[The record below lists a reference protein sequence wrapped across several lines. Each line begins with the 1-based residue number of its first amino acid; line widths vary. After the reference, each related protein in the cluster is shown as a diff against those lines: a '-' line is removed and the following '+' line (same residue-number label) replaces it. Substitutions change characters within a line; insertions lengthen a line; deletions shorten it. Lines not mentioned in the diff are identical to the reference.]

1 MVPLLAIFFV
11 VLIGA
16 MAIATDL
23 SVSTHYK
30 RNLSNVTDAAALA
43 GAALLPPAPAL
54 SDEQEATTAALQ
66 LVHNSFPWT
75 GTSSPSTLAATPGVC
90 GGSQCSITVCAGM
103 TTTSAVCTVNATA
116 PSGTKFVLTINA
128 PPKTAVIGT
137 FNNSTSFGYK
147 NRVEVV
153 MHQQSAAFF
162 AGIFGSSSNQD
173 GAQSVAYH
181 FAPNQPFPF
190 ALFSSTVIGDGN
202 SPEIIKGN
210 VYAARYLAPQG
221 NGQAA
226 ICADNY
232 TDGAGVARQGYI
244 VLGAPQGLDAGYSN
258 DGQSS
263 NSKVPPGSDPILEGA
278 NCASIGAG
286 TVGMSA
292 SPGSS
297 AGCQA
302 AYPGNNGTATIVYDG
317 PDQVCEANPA
327 ISPPPV
333 AAPPNIPVY
342 TAGQTH
348 CGTQGLA
355 ANVYQPGLYK
365 CNNGTSLTIDHNMA
379 AGIYEIQGN
388 GTSCDVMMDGTITS
402 LSGVTF
408 YLKNGATICANPP
421 SGVTITQ
428 TPYNAGTL
436 QPGDGRYAV
445 LSDNVA
451 NPGIVMNTAGGGST
465 SGVWSVT
472 GVIWLPTGTVNIG
485 NKDALADSGQVIVN
499 TWNDTSGNHQNPSVT
514 YNAGYAPAQPESLQL
529 VE

>member
-1 MVPLLAIFFV
+1 MVPLVALFFV
-11 VLIGA
+11 VLVGA
-16 MAIATDL
+16 TAIATDL

-43 GAALLPPAPAL
+43 GAAMLPAAPAL
-54 SDEQEATTAALQ
+54 SDEQAATATALQ

-75 GTSSPSTLAATPGVC
+75 VYSGASALAASGC
-90 GGSQCSITVCAGM
+90 NGAQCSVTVCAGL
-103 TTTSAVCTVNATA
+103 TTPAAFCTVNVTP
-116 PSGTKFVLTINA
+116 PSGTRFVLTVNA
-128 PPKTAVIGT
+128 PPKTAVIGS

-181 FAPNQPFPF
+181 YAPNQPFPF

-202 SPEIIKGN
+202 SPEIIDGN
-210 VYAARYLAPQG
+210 VYASRYLAPQSD
-221 NGQAA
+221 GQAA
-226 ICADNY
+226 ICAAPY
-232 TDGAGVARQGYI
+232 TDSTGAVRQGYI
-244 VLGAPQGLDAGYSN
+244 VLGAPQGLDAGYAN

-263 NSKVPPGSDPILEGA
+263 NPKVPPSSDPVLEGA
-278 NCASIGAG
+278 NCQSIAAG

-297 AGCQA
+297 AACQG
-302 AYPGNNGTATIVYDG
+302 AYPGNNGSATLVFDSI
-317 PDQVCEANPA
+317 DQACEANPA
-327 ISPPPV
+327 ITPPPV

-342 TAGQTH
+342 TAAQTY
-348 CGTQGLA
+348 CGTQGLSGI
-355 ANVYQPGLYK
+355 VYQPGLYK
-365 CNNGTSLTIDHNMA
+365 CNNGTALTIDHNMA
-379 AGIYEIQGN
+379 PGIYEIQASGAA
-388 GTSCDVMMDGTITS
+388 CDVMMDGTITN
-402 LSGVTF
+402 LSNVTF
-408 YLKNGATICANPP
+408 YLKNGAHICSNPP

-428 TPYNAGTL
+428 TPYNSGSG

-445 LSDNVA
+445 LSDDVG
-451 NPGIVMNTAGGGST
+451 NPTITMNTAGTGSS
-465 SGVWSVT
+465 SGIWSLY
-472 GVIWLPTGTVNIG
+472 GVIWLPTGTVTIG
-485 NKDALADSGQVIVN
+485 NKDSLVDSGQVIVN
-499 TWNDTSGNHQNPSVT
+499 TWNDTSGFHQNPSVT